1 MYTAA
6 WMNLKHTI
14 LYWMNLKHTI
24 LYKVS
29 LIQKSTYCI
38 IPFIQSF
45 RIGKSNMM
53 IEIRTMVCWK
63 EELEWSRKGIF
74 WDDKNVLYLEKA
86 WVHSWW
92 VSQSWTNNVMK
103 NYAFHCIIRSS
114 ITLVLRT
121 WICSKMTDIL
131 GTNRNGILEF

>member
-53 IEIRTMVCWK
+53 IEIRTMVC
-63 EELEWSRKGIF
+63 
-74 WDDKNVLYLEKA
+74 
-86 WVHSWW
+86 
-92 VSQSWTNNVMK
+92 
-103 NYAFHCIIRSS
+103 
-114 ITLVLRT
+114 
-121 WICSKMTDIL
+121 
-131 GTNRNGILEF
+131 